1 MNRPADNRAVHK
13 TVCSHDCPDACS
25 VLVTVR
31 DGRAVEFRGDPE
43 HPVTQGFL
51 CGKVGAYEETV
62 HASDR
67 LLHPLT
73 SARLTDMGGGSTFH
87 DNRVAL
93 KSVGE
98 R

>member
-43 HPVTQGFL
+43 HP
-51 CGKVGAYEETV
+51 
-62 HASDR
+62 
-67 LLHPLT
+67 
-73 SARLTDMGGGSTFH
+73 
-87 DNRVAL
+87 L

>member
-1 MNRPADNRAVHK
+1 MPEVIR

-31 DGRAVEFRGDPE
+31 DV
-43 HPVTQGFL
+43 
-51 CGKVGAYEETV
+51 
-62 HASDR
+62 
-67 LLHPLT
+67 
-73 SARLTDMGGGSTFH
+73 TDMGGGSTFH

-93 KSVGE
+93 KSVGA